1 MMNYD
6 LGAFGGMGW
15 LVSLLG
21 TLWVILLIAAMI
33 ALIKFLMGEI
43 SDTNRKHKSP
53 LELAKERY
61 ARGDIDK
68 QEYDVLRK
76 DLK

>member
-1 MMNYD
+1 MNYD
-6 LGAFGGMGW
+6 LGMFGGMGW

-43 SDTNRKHKSP
+43 SDTNRKHRSP
-53 LELAKERY
+53 LEVVKERY

-68 QEYDVLRK
+68 AEYDTLRK

>member
-1 MMNYD
+1 M
-6 LGAFGGMGW
+6 FGGMSFGW
-15 LVSLLG
+15 LISLLG

-43 SDTNRKHKSP
+43 SDTNRKHRSP
-53 LELAKERY
+53 LEMVKERY
-61 ARGDIDK
+61 ARGEIDK
-68 QEYDVLRK
+68 AEYDVLRK

>member
-1 MMNYD
+1 MDYT
-6 LGAFGGMGW
+6 AFSTIGFGW
-15 LVSLLG
+15 VVTLLG

-43 SDTNRKHKSP
+43 SDTNHKHRSP
-53 LELAKERY
+53 LEVVRERY

-68 QEYDVLRK
+68 AEYDVLRK